1 MFLFANIIK
10 QRWNQ
15 AMTNQFSSKMKENRT
30 NSRNWGP
37 AGWKISF
44 LLPQKEHKWPNL
56 LKINKLLYELRIY
69 FRMARNPWE
78 EMVSYGT
85 ENGDAWYTI
94 LSYAHFF
101 SFKKNSNPSIKVIT
115 IHIHNSLWEST
126 SCAVDIKKS
135 KFHVRNNIKQK

>member
-10 QRWNQ
+10 WRLNQ
-15 AMTNQFSSKMKENRT
+15 VMTNQFSKKMKENRT
-30 NSRNWGP
+30 NSRNWDL

-56 LKINKLLYELRIY
+56 LKINKLLDGFRIY

-78 EMVSYGT
+78 EMILYST
-85 ENGDAWYTI
+85 ENRDAWYTI

-101 SFKKNSNPSIKVIT
+101 NLKKILILPLRLLLYTFIILCKRAQVVLWTSIKVSSMSGI
-115 IHIHNSLWEST
+115 I
-126 SCAVDIKKS
+126 
-135 KFHVRNNIKQK
+135 